1 MTIFCE
7 VIMDDCIFC
16 RIIKKEIPSQ
26 IVYEDAEVIAIKD
39 IHPQAPVHV
48 LVMPKT
54 HIPDIIAFSETDDKL
69 QSAVNKAVIKTA
81 RICGVADE
89 GFRVINNCKESA
101 GQTVW
106 HVHFHVI
113 GGKILGEKII

>member
-1 MTIFCE
+1 
-7 VIMDDCIFC
+7 MDDCIFC

-26 IVYEDAEVIAIKD
+26 IVYEDDEVIAIKD

-54 HIPDIIAFSETDDKL
+54 HIPDIIGFSDADDKL
-69 QSAVNKAVIKTA
+69 QSAVNKAIIKTA
-81 RICGVADE
+81 QICGVADE

-101 GQTVW
+101 GQTVL

-113 GGKILGEKII
+113 GGKNLGEKII